1 MIRELAWD
9 SEFFNLKI
17 GEWNLDEEDSQG
29 NNLFELIYVKSN
41 DKKDGVIE
49 GYKNSFEETK
59 VIFVKQLQKGA
70 VESQNIR
77 SVNTN
82 DELSTLY
89 DLAYESGKY
98 SRFKLDERF
107 GLDNFKK
114 LYRAWIDNSLNKQF
128 ANDVIV
134 FAENDAIT
142 GLVTYKINN
151 NFATIGLIAV
161 SPAKQGYG
169 IGRKLLGFVED
180 QLVNKNIF
188 ELRIPTQLENNEAC
202 FFYKKQGYTILET
215 SHIMHYW
222 RNDTI

>member
-41 DKKDGVIE
+41 DKKDAVIE

-114 LYRAWIDNSLNKQF
+114 LYRAWIDNSFNKQF
-128 ANDVIV
+128 ADDVIV
-134 FAENDAIT
+134 FAENDVIT

-161 SPAKQGYG
+161 SPEKQGYG

-180 QLVNKNIF
+180 ELVNKNIF